1 MVRLDVLV
9 AGEPVDALSMIVHR
23 DFAYER
29 GKDADLSGC
38 AS

>member
-1 MVRLDVLV
+1 MVRLDVLI

-29 GKDADLSGC
+29 GKT
-38 AS
+38 